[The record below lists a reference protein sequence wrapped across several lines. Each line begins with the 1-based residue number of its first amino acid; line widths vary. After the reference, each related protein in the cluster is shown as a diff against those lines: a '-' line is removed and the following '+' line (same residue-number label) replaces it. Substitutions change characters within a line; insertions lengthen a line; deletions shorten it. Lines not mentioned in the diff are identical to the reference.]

1 MVGSDMA
8 SQNVC
13 VVWGGFLK
21 GKCFRVDVMQL
32 GFLDC
37 KDRMVGGGFR
47 MNVMNDENESVWLL
61 WESNLLQVRLLL
73 GSLPLSEIFQ
83 A

>member
-47 MNVMNDENESVWLL
+47 MDL
-61 WESNLLQVRLLL
+61 WMWWMMRMKVCDFFERVTFSKWDY
-73 GSLPLSEIFQ
+73 F
-83 A
+83 